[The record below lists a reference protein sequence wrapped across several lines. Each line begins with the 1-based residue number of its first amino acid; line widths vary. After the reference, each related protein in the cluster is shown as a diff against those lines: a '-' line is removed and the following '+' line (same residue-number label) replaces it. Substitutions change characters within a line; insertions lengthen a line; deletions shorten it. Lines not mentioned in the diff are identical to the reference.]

1 MASHLWYLD
10 SGATSS
16 MTWNRTIFINYVH
29 SASKIETVTSAS
41 GHEMN
46 ILGRGEVPL
55 RISMRGTDKTI
66 ILKNVLHVPDCSMQ
80 LLSVKALGNQGFTIL
95 FEKDKATISDENRE
109 ILLIAKSEGEKF
121 LYSITPVICSC

>member
-109 ILLIAKSEGEKF
+109 IL
-121 LYSITPVICSC
+121 